1 MKRLLLTLSLVASL
15 GLVAPAAAD
24 VNAALET
31 HILPGFADFAEAA
44 EGLADSAA
52 ADCRPEPLAPAYHA
66 AFDAWMAVAD
76 LRIGPSET
84 GALSL
89 SFWPDARGST
99 QRALAGM
106 IADEDPVAF
115 DVEGYA
121 DVSIAARGFFAL
133 DMVLFDPA
141 FRDYGDDNYTC
152 ALVKAIAGDIARQA
166 EALNRAW
173 SGPFA
178 ALLRAPGAEGNTL
191 YLTED
196 EARRAIYTQVL
207 ASLEFTANSRLGEPL
222 GTFERL
228 RPARAEARR
237 SGRPLRNAML
247 ATEAAYALVTAFA
260 GEPLPR
266 TEAAMES
273 VRAAATRIED
283 PAFQDVTDPQTRLR
297 VEVLQQAVRGLH
309 AAIATEVGAP
319 LGIAP
324 GFNAQDGD

>member
-1 MKRLLLTLSLVASL
+1 VKHLVLTLSL
-15 GLVAPAAAD
+15 GLAAPASAD
-24 VNAALET
+24 VSAALDT
-31 HILPGFADFAEAA
+31 HILPGFAAFAEAA
-44 EGLADSAA
+44 EGFTDSAA
-52 ADCRPEPLAPAYHA
+52 ADCRPEALTPAYHA

-89 SFWPDARGST
+89 SFWPDPRGST
-99 QRALAGM
+99 QRALAAM
-106 IADEDPVAF
+106 IAAEDPVAF
-115 DVEGYA
+115 DVAAYA
-121 DVSIAARGFFAL
+121 EVSIAARGFFAL

-141 FRDYGDDNYTC
+141 FRDYGEDSYTC

-166 EALNRAW
+166 EALNAEW

-196 EARRAIYTQVL
+196 EARRALFTQIL
-207 ASLEFTANSRLGEPL
+207 SSLEFTANTRLGEPL
-222 GTFERL
+222 GTFDRP

-247 ATEAAYALVTAFA
+247 ATGVAYALVTAFV
-260 GEPLPR
+260 GGPLLQ

-273 VRAAATRIED
+273 VRVAATRLQV
-283 PAFQDVTDPQTRLR
+283 PAFQDVTDPQARLR
-297 VEVLQQAVRGLH
+297 LEVLRQAVRTLH
-309 AAIATEVGAP
+309 VAIAAEVGAP